1 MKYDFL
7 LNLNKKFKFFI
18 EPCQMEDN
26 WRLTDQSD
34 TTVGKKRFSEEKK
47 IDRLKKE
54 WHWKVLFSDD
64 GRNCRLTEQ
73 NISVLKI

>member
-34 TTVGKKRFSEEKK
+34 TTVGKKRFSGEKK
-47 IDRLKKE
+47 IDRLKK
-54 WHWKVLFSDD
+54 DD
-64 GRNCRLTEQ
+64 IGKFFFQMMAGT
-73 NISVLKI
+73 VD